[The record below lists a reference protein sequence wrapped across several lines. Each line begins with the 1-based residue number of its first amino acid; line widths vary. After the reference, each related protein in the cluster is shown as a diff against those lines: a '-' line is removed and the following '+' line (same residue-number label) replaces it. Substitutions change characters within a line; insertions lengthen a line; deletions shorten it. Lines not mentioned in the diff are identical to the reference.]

1 MPPIIN
7 TSNNQYSM
15 TVPAHRFRQGGR
27 DVYYFALTLDTI
39 DGTLPQR
46 VEDNVVR
53 DANRRLT
60 PSHARNIQQYLNEKD
75 DWLLGSLMLGIAR
88 DAVEFEPYPSEEGE
102 SDTPNFGELRVRTNR
117 MNTMRIFDGQHRRRA
132 IQEALAALADDKR
145 RADKLEELRKASMT
159 IILYAEDDIVT
170 LRQMFVDAAKT
181 KNIESNVVARFD
193 RRDAFNITAGKL
205 SDASSVFKGRVEMN
219 RPSVYASSQ
228 NLVAINQLASLLKS
242 IKVGHRG
249 RVNRELNETYM
260 LNLGDLYE
268 SCRVWTDEFLPAA
281 REEYSG
287 LLDGSINNS
296 EIPQLRTSTFA
307 YNVTFIRVLAS
318 CYHIWETEDRHWLPL
333 ANFIRKASIDR
344 RSGHGLLADAGLT
357 HPDGSNLFSRR
368 QEVASAI
375 NYIANAAK
383 RAVGG

>member
-132 IQEALAALADDKR
+132 IQETLAALADDEQR
-145 RADKLEELRKASMT
+145 TDKLEELRSASMT
-159 IILYAEDDIVT
+159 IILYAEDDIAT
-170 LRQMFVDAAKT
+170 LRQMFVDASQT
-181 KNIESNVVARFD
+181 KRIESSVVTMFD
-193 RRDAFNITAGKL
+193 RRDALNITAVKL

-219 RPSVYASSQ
+219 RSSVHAASQ
-228 NLVAINQLASLLKS
+228 NLVAINQLASLLK
-242 IKVGHRG
+242 IIEVGHHR
-249 RVNRELNETYM
+249 RVSRELNETYM
-260 LNLGDLYE
+260 LNLGALYE
-268 SCRVWTDEFLPAA
+268 RCRVWMDKFLPAA

-287 LLDGSINNS
+287 LQDGSIDNS
-296 EIPQLRTSTFA
+296 EIPQLRASTFA
-307 YNVTFIRVLAS
+307 YNVTFMRVLAS
-318 CYHIWETEDRHWLPL
+318 CYQIWNAEGMDWLPL

-357 HPDGSNLFSRR
+357 YPDGASLFARR